1 MNSLS
6 YSVERH
12 IVHLLYQEDSLD
24 IPGFG
29 RLDATRY
36 GAEIQLES
44 GLFLPPARR
53 IAFSPL
59 QKRSDVLVNH
69 LVRYEGI
76 PAGQARVAI
85 NETVAAWMQ
94 SLNGGMR
101 LRLDGIGSFAKTGLQ
116 WTFQPAIE
124 ANFLPEAYGLP
135 IFRAT
140 ALSNLTVPIRTDEVQ
155 VKRYN
160 WKAPLRAAA
169 VMTGAISL
177 IALSVGKADF
187 GNAMERANVN
197 PPGQWLTWAEETA
210 EQVTDWWSTDAIE
223 GAEETVT
230 PTIPA
235 PEADRDIILSDVEA
249 DIATPGPRHY
259 LVVGAFSE
267 QSNADRLVGKL
278 QAQGFPALSVSARV
292 GLTKVAVRTFS
303 SRDEASAAKAELKAE
318 FPAVWIYTE

>member
-1 MNSLS
+1 MNSLR

-69 LVRYEGI
+69 VVRYEGV
-76 PAGQARVAI
+76 PASQARLTI
-85 NETVAAWMQ
+85 TETVAEWMDL
-94 SLNGGMR
+94 LNTGRR

-135 IFRAT
+135 IFRAN
-140 ALSNLTVPIRTDEVQ
+140 ALANLTVPIRTDDVE

-177 IALSVGKADF
+177 IALSVSKADF
-187 GNAMERANVN
+187 GVAMEQANIN
-197 PPGQWLTWAEETA
+197 PPGQWLNWAEETVDNIA
-210 EQVTDWWSTDAIE
+210 SWWSSED
-223 GAEETVT
+223 EERSEASVT
-230 PTIPA
+230 ADTPA
-235 PEADRDIILSDVEA
+235 PQIDRDIILSDVES

-267 QSNADRLVGKL
+267 QGNADRLVAKL
-278 QAQGFPALSVSARV
+278 QDQGFPALSVSAKV

-303 SRDEASAAKAELKAE
+303 SRDEATAAKAELKAE